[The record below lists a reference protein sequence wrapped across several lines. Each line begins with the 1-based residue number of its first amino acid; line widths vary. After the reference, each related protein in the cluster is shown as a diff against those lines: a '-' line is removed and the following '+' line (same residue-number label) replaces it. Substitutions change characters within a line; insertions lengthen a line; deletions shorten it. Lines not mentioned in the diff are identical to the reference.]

1 MPKYDIAIIC
11 NSDDAMLVQN
21 LRNIGVEFDHVITAH
36 RRIWINRRGRAGSMD
51 YLPYDQLPDL
61 GLLPELRGV
70 SGTAEEVHS

>member
-1 MPKYDIAIIC
+1 
-11 NSDDAMLVQN
+11 MLVQN

-36 RRIWINRRGRAGSMD
+36 RRIWINGRGRAGSMD